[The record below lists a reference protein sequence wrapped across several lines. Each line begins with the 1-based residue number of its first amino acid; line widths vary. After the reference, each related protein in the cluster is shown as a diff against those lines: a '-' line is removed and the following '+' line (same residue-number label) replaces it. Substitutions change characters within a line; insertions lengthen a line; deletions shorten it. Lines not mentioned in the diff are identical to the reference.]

1 MKSLYTYLLNEV
13 RGLLR
18 EEYDYT
24 TMVNFI
30 TDVVMSDY
38 ERLSEIYWE
47 YTVIEDSD
55 LMSVYPEWIG
65 GAQIILN
72 NHKGNDVGS
81 FVPAEATMDNNKLYF
96 DIYINIKALL
106 DQAHLHNQQVS
117 LQALKKLCE
126 NALQHEFKH
135 AFDEWIRRIKNITSS
150 SEDIKYFT
158 NKSLLSKTKLSPL
171 WKDFF
176 TSTHYLYSKY
186 EKTAHQQEMLHF
198 YRNTALGKLFIKT
211 LKIKYQTPIKLLEY
225 VQGMHISQYTA
236 FYYNIAEEM
245 SEILKGGF
253 SVNDIIPII
262 QTPYIDHLW
271 MSNQL
276 YETATK
282 MSDEECEAIINE
294 IKNIEFQNIKT
305 PKQGTSKDILIKFLQ
320 NVKNQNIKY
329 LNSIYKRTF

>member
-1 MKSLYTYLLNEV
+1 MKSLYTYLLNEA

-24 TMVNFI
+24 SMVNFI
-30 TDVVMSDY
+30 TDVIMSDY
-38 ERLSEIYWE
+38 ERLSKIYWE

-106 DQAHLHNQQVS
+106 DQAHLHNHQVS

-135 AFDEWIRRIKNITSS
+135 AFDEWIRRVKNLTSS

-158 NKSLLSKTKLSPL
+158 NKRLLSKTKLNPL

-186 EKTAHQQEMLHF
+186 EKTAHQQEMLYF
-198 YRNTALGKLFIKT
+198 YRNTPLGKLFIKS
-211 LKIKYQTPIKLLEY
+211 LKIKFQNPTKLLEY
-225 VQGMHISQYTA
+225 VYGMHISQYTA
-236 FYYNIAEEM
+236 FYYNLAEEM
-245 SEILKGGF
+245 SEVLKGGF
-253 SVNDIIPII
+253 DVNDIIPII
-262 QTPYIDHLW
+262 QNPYIDHLW
-271 MSNQL
+271 MTSQL
-276 YETATK
+276 YEDITK
-282 MSDEECEAIINE
+282 MSIKECDDIVNE
-294 IKNIEFQNIKT
+294 IKNVEFQNIKM

-329 LNSIYKRTF
+329 LNTIYKRSF